1 MSHNAMVLRLQVDR
15 LESTADSRQKNAGTE
30 NIQLEND
37 YKLMMQMY
45 LSLPEKNR
53 SLCGKNHG
61 RSVCPECEICPV

>member
-15 LESTADSRQKNAGTE
+15 LRAQLIAAKNAGTE

-45 LSLPEKNR
+45 LSCLKKQVAMWQKPWQIR
-53 SLCGKNHG
+53 MS
-61 RSVCPECEICPV
+61 